1 LTMKSGVECE
11 YFLISPDGNSIA
23 DPRDTQSKPCYDQ
36 SALMRRYD
44 LIKEICDCMIE
55 MGWGPYQNDHE
66 DANGQFEMNWDYS
79 DCLKTADRHT
89 FFKYMVKTI
98 AEKHG
103 LRATFMPKPF
113 ENLTG
118 NGCHAHISVW
128 DGKKNKFLD
137 NSNNLGLSKMA
148 YNFLGGVIKHASSLS
163 AFFNPTINSYR
174 RINAPP
180 TKSGASWSP
189 SSISYTGNNRTH
201 MIRIPDPGRFE
212 LRLMDGSANP
222 YLLQAG
228 VLAAGINGIRKRVNP
243 GKPLFCNMYTDH
255 KKYPNLKKLPNTL
268 EESLDMLNSNTIL
281 KNAFGKDVLNSY
293 LKLKNSEIWKW
304 KNWEISWSLSKQ
316 SSSEKNIKILLVHG
330 FGASKNHWRHNQDF
344 LGKFSNCFAIDLLG
358 FGKSSQPSALLN
370 YEPDK
375 ENSIKYSFDLWGN
388 QISTFCA
395 EVIKSPVYLVGNSIG
410 GVIALKA
417 AEILKDNCKGIILID
432 CAQRTMDDKRLK
444 KSDILMNLLRP
455 VLKTIVRQR
464 LISNTLFTRAAN
476 PKVIKRIL
484 EQAYPS
490 GKNID
495 KELIEI
501 LYQPSQRKNSKEAFR
516 GFINLFD
523 DYLATDLFDKVNAP
537 IQLIWGEKDPWESL
551 NEAKEWKNKFRNI
564 KRLDV
569 IKNAGHCPHD
579 EEPEETNK
587 LICEFLQETK

>member
-1 LTMKSGVECE
+1 MPKNLFKIAKEKKIKYFLISFVDLFGVLRSKLVPAHAIKDMQESGAGFAGFAAWLDMTPADSDMFGIPDPDSLIQLPWNKEVGWLASDLWMNGKPVDASPRIMLKKQIKKLSKQGLTMKSGVECE
-11 YFLISPDGNSIA
+11 YFLISPDGDSIA

-137 NSNNLGLSKMA
+137 KSNNLGLSKMA

-222 YLLQAG
+222 YLLQAS
-228 VLAAGINGIRKRVNP
+228 VLAAGINGIKNKIDP
-243 GKPLFCNMYTDH
+243 GKPLNCNMYEDFA
-255 KKYPNLKKLPNTL
+255 KYPNLPKLPDELDQSLSQLKQNKEMNDAFGADVINSYIKLRSTEIKEFNNIERFDKSKPITKWERQNTL
-268 EESLDMLNSNTIL
+268 
-281 KNAFGKDVLNSY
+281 
-293 LKLKNSEIWKW
+293 
-304 KNWEISWSLSKQ
+304 
-316 SSSEKNIKILLVHG
+316 
-330 FGASKNHWRHNQDF
+330 
-344 LGKFSNCFAIDLLG
+344 
-358 FGKSSQPSALLN
+358 
-370 YEPDK
+370 
-375 ENSIKYSFDLWGN
+375 
-388 QISTFCA
+388 
-395 EVIKSPVYLVGNSIG
+395 
-410 GVIALKA
+410 
-417 AEILKDNCKGIILID
+417 D
-432 CAQRTMDDKRLK
+432 C
-444 KSDILMNLLRP
+444 
-455 VLKTIVRQR
+455 
-464 LISNTLFTRAAN
+464 
-476 PKVIKRIL
+476 
-484 EQAYPS
+484 
-490 GKNID
+490 
-495 KELIEI
+495 
-501 LYQPSQRKNSKEAFR
+501 
-516 GFINLFD
+516 
-523 DYLATDLFDKVNAP
+523 
-537 IQLIWGEKDPWESL
+537 
-551 NEAKEWKNKFRNI
+551 
-564 KRLDV
+564 
-569 IKNAGHCPHD
+569 
-579 EEPEETNK
+579 
-587 LICEFLQETK
+587 